1 MSVAAVR
8 WGTWDT
14 TATIESWRSGGMAI
28 TSAPKEDTI
37 ERTSVKAASSVP
49 AVGVST
55 QVAPVNRSARAPS
68 TPSSSEPAM
77 GWPPT

>member
-1 MSVAAVR
+1 MVAAVR

-14 TATIESWRSGGMAI
+14 VATSESWRSGGMA
-28 TSAPKEDTI
+28 TTDAPMEATI
-37 ERTSVKAASSVP
+37 DRMSVKAASSVP
-49 AVGVST
+49 ETGVST
-55 QVAPVNRSARAPS
+55 QVAPSNRSGRDPS